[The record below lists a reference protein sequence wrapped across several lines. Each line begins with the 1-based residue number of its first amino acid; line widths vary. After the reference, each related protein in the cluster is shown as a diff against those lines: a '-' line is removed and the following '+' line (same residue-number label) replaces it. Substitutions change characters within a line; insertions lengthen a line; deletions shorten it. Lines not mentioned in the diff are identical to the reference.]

1 MKKIN
6 ETRVA
11 GMLKSFVDLRQW
23 SDFDRLKFF
32 FIYILQTIGNFFSP
46 SAKPPRQDSFN
57 KVIQQYHLS
66 DAQLTLKRNAFYRI
80 AICMCVLGVLGLSY
94 TVYMLIY
101 GTWRAVMLST
111 VVDLLAWVLAFRYHF
126 WYFQVK
132 ERKLGVTFSEWYK
145 NGLMGR

>member
-11 GMLKSFVDLRQW
+11 GVLKSFVDLRQW

-32 FIYILQTIGNFFSP
+32 FIYILQTIGNFFSS
-46 SAKPPRQDSFN
+46 SAKPIPQDSFN
-57 KVIQQYHLS
+57 TVIERYHLS
-66 DAQLTLKRNAFYRI
+66 DAQLIIKENAFYRI
-80 AICMCVLGVLGLSY
+80 AICMSVLGFLVFCY
-94 TVYMLIY
+94 TVYMLIF

-111 VVDLLAWVLAFRYHF
+111 VVALLAWVLAFRYHF
-126 WYFQVK
+126 WYYQVK
-132 ERKLGVTFSEWYK
+132 ERKLGVTFREWYR